1 MKKQIIST
9 RKLTAMAL
17 FAAISTILM
26 YIEVPI
32 PFMPPF
38 LKLDVSAVPIMV
50 GAFAFG
56 PVEGVVMA
64 LIKSLVHLLSTQ
76 TMGVGELADFLITG
90 SFALTAGLIYRKNKT
105 KKEAVIAC
113 FASIISITVMGTLA
127 NYFILLPFYAV
138 AYHMPLEAVIATCSA
153 VNPAIT
159 SLGTYILLGIVPFNL
174 LKGTVVAVLTFI
186 VYKKISVYLHKYISS
201 INAKPNK
208 SF

>member
-105 KKEAVIAC
+105 KKEAVLAC

>member
-1 MKKQIIST
+1 
-9 RKLTAMAL
+9 
-17 FAAISTILM
+17 
-26 YIEVPI
+26 
-32 PFMPPF
+32 
-38 LKLDVSAVPIMV
+38 
-50 GAFAFG
+50 
-56 PVEGVVMA
+56 
-64 LIKSLVHLLSTQ
+64 
-76 TMGVGELADFLITG
+76 
-90 SFALTAGLIYRKNKT
+90 YRKNKT

>member
-105 KKEAVIAC
+105 KKEAVLAC

-201 INAKPNK
+201 INAKPL
-208 SF
+208 